1 MTITHERC
9 FYCNKV
15 SSRDIET
22 NAEEFTKKR
31 FFRDPKLDTRLTCED
46 CKEVIE
52 ELMLD
57 YEKLDDV
64 YGWANAN
71 DNKISDVLDLVP
83 LSIEDPEV
91 QNYEYEP

>member
-15 SSRDIET
+15 SSKDIET

-31 FFRDPKLDTRLTCED
+31 FFRDPQLDTRLTCED

-57 YEKLDDV
+57 YEGQDDV
-64 YGWANAN
+64 YGWSIAN
-71 DNKISDVLDLVP
+71 DNRIEGLLDSLP
-83 LSIEDPEV
+83 EEEEIEV
-91 QNYEYEP
+91 QDYEFES